1 MPATKNT
8 RMAENEDPL
17 ADPVAVIVTLQ
28 QYQKKLSTQV
38 MPMCSL
44 LKEFHSSLETN
55 EAQEDLK
62 VYWTCY
68 KIMVLTDPASG
79 ALLLDAGR
87 AAAPRC
93 CYLQDFPS

>member
-1 MPATKNT
+1 
-8 RMAENEDPL
+8 MAENEDPL

-44 LKEFHSSLETN
+44 CKEFHSFSHHWKHMRRRKIKSVSN
-55 EAQEDLK
+55 I
-62 VYWTCY
+62 CY
-68 KIMVLTDPASG
+68 KIIVLTDPASG